1 MDASVANGGHAVKW
15 QIPPEAQQISEKPR
29 LRLAGTVHK
38 KGWAEQA
45 RAFRA
50 LLRLIHSRSPSGVR
64 GGSERVG
71 IEVIEHIDKLDA
83 RSLHLLRFVFA
94 ELVKFSTR

>member
-1 MDASVANGGHAVKW
+1 MSLYTNGSPAVKW
-15 QIPPEAQQISEKPR
+15 RPTSEFTSQPAPKPR

-50 LLRLIHSRSPSGVR
+50 VLKMIHSRSPLGVR
-64 GGSERVG
+64 GGSEHVAM
-71 IEVIEHIDKLDA
+71 EVIEHIDKLDA

-94 ELVKFSTR
+94 ELHKLSNR